1 MKKMLCILAVS
12 LLFTVSV
19 STCVG
24 AEETLGILR
33 QISGGLAKLP
43 PPDEMQMLSVEEV
56 EKLNETM
63 GAYTPAETILAKN
76 NAPAFYYYDQLNPME
91 REIYD
96 IIVMIAQDP
105 VEENVGVMITD
116 MDPDSEAF
124 QQSYMRAM
132 YSVWFD
138 RPEFFWLYWYTEDY
152 IGFGSHV
159 DEVMENSIYIVYFF
173 IEETYT
179 EYEEKTTKFNEAVQ
193 AFLADIN
200 TNATEYEIAKQI
212 HDKLIDMAEYNHPVA
227 EFGQDDLA
235 HTAYGALVADSTG
248 HANLPVCDGYS
259 LAFEYL
265 LQQCGIEAAVI
276 GGSGGATE
284 LDAGGHAWNIIKLD
298 GAWYEVDSTWDD
310 TMQSTEGVYDQDVI
324 EALLN
329 PSFREKMSHYMFL
342 ISTAHMN
349 HYEPNAEEFTYY
361 SNAGWYIP
369 FYQGMYSVH
378 IRDSNKNGT
387 NQMGLGEIAMNSVI
401 DTAPIAE
408 YDYGWGY

>member
-1 MKKMLCILAVS
+1 MKKMLRILAGI
-12 LLFTVSV
+12 LLFTVAV
-19 STCVG
+19 STCAA
-24 AEETLGILR
+24 AEEPSFLR

-43 PPDEMQMLSVEEV
+43 PPNEMQALSLEEV
-56 EKLNETM
+56 EKLNESM

-116 MDPDSEAF
+116 MDPDSEEF
-124 QQSYMRAM
+124 QEAYMRAM

-138 RPEFFWLYWYTEDY
+138 HPEFFWLYWYTEDY

-159 DEVMENSIYIVYFF
+159 DEVMANAIYIVYFF
-173 IEETYT
+173 IEKTYKD
-179 EYEEKTTKFNEAVQ
+179 YEEKTTEFNEAVQ

-212 HDKLIDMAEYNHPVA
+212 HDKLIDLAEYNHPVS
-227 EFGQDDLA
+227 EFGAEDLA
-235 HTAYGALVADSTG
+235 HTAYGALVRDSSG
-248 HANLPVCDGYS
+248 NPNLPVCDGYS

-265 LQQCGIEAAVI
+265 LQQCGIEAAII

-310 TMQSTEGVYDQDVI
+310 SMRSTEGVYDQDVI
-324 EALLN
+324 EALMN
-329 PSFREKMSHYMFL
+329 PSFREKMGHYMFL
-342 ISTAHMN
+342 ISTEHMT

-369 FYQGMYSVH
+369 FYEGMSSVH
-378 IRDSNKNGT
+378 IRDSNHNGKAAT
-387 NQMGLGEIAMNSVI
+387 GIGQIAMNSVI
-401 DTAPIAE
+401 DTAPVAD
-408 YDYGWGY
+408 YDYGVYY